1 MNHLTATHGELHVRS
16 GCDSPWRDVRGEH
29 GDRRIGVSFCANTAK
44 RAVVPY
50 VAANADN
57 APRRGAAEVGKPTRG
72 RPLWFPGPRPRPK
85 TMFHSRMAPGSHR
98 RARAARFAMK
108 RPRCVMPPAL
118 NISDTHITLCSRRQ
132 RCSRAISASAR
143 PASPAS
149 LSHLSCIRRRS
160 HGATPRAVFP
170 RAFSHE
176 VLDRARVFARPVRTG
191 STTGPVF
198 RTIGL

>member
-1 MNHLTATHGELHVRS
+1 MNHLTAAHGELHVRL
-16 GCDSPWRDVRGEH
+16 GCDSPWRGVRGEH
-29 GDRRIGVSFCANTAK
+29 SDRRIGVSFCADTAK
-44 RAVVPY
+44 RTVASH
-50 VAANADN
+50 VAADADGV
-57 APRRGAAEVGKPTRG
+57 PRRGGRQTHTRPAA
-72 RPLWFPGPRPRPK
+72 LWFPGPRPRPNA
-85 TMFHSRMAPGSHR
+85 MLHSRMASGSHR

-176 VLDRARVFARPVRTG
+176 VP
-191 STTGPVF
+191 
-198 RTIGL
+198 